1 MSNVITN
8 RHGARREL
16 RSRISEIVQDLG
28 GVAALARR
36 AGLSPSTIAQ
46 YISDKPGR
54 ASEPGATAALKLAR
68 GAGVRLEWLV
78 AGEGPKRA
86 SESAPIDFALL
97 RLVVEGV
104 EEGLTGARRTMPP
117 AKKADLVARCYEL
130 FADQPRKAD
139 LRKVIAL
146 VRAAA

>member
-1 MSNVITN
+1 M
-8 RHGARREL
+8 
-16 RSRISEIVQDLG
+16 
-28 GVAALARR
+28 
-36 AGLSPSTIAQ
+36 
-46 YISDKPGR
+46 SDKPGR

-68 GAGVRLEWLV
+68 GAGIRLEWLV
-78 AGEGPKRA
+78 AGDGPKRA
-86 SESAPIDFALL
+86 GEPPPIDLSLL

-104 EEGLTGARRTMPP
+104 EQGLSGVRRTMSP